1 VCPFV
6 NTYTLVIVSYSY
18 NTVLYVYYSLL
29 FVIRIKQ
36 CCLILIDS
44 YLRLLGI
51 IIINRCP
58 LKEKRITTLIYK
70 SMILTM
76 RLSLRK
82 KNFLS
87 TRTTHKEELEYLG
100 ITLGELI
107 KFGAQE
113 IEKFFRRGK
122 NSPKVDI

>member
-1 VCPFV
+1 MP
-6 NTYTLVIVSYSY
+6 
-18 NTVLYVYYSLL
+18 
-29 FVIRIKQ
+29 
-36 CCLILIDS
+36 
-44 YLRLLGI
+44 
-51 IIINRCP
+51 P